1 LAQALSWTATWAI
14 RVDVGRGYAV
24 FGSTGALVFA
34 AITGLAIYVCS
45 AAGPANLEPA
55 NGATNQRKGQ
65 LRMTDNGE
73 LHVVFGTGPVGMSVM
88 ETLMQTSGRRIRL
101 VNRSGKA
108 SVPDGIEVLGGDA
121 TDEAFAREASEGA
134 SVVYF
139 ALNPPYDK
147 WPELF
152 PPLQAGVLG
161 GAASAGAKLVAMEN
175 LYMYGPTDGRPLT
188 EDLPY
193 APNTRKGA
201 VRARMS
207 EQLIEAHRSGR
218 VRVAIGRA
226 SDYFGPR
233 VLVSSAGEQVFG
245 RAVRGKSAQVAG
257 DPDQPH
263 TYTYAPDVGRGLI
276 ILGEREEA
284 LGQAWHLPS
293 PETVTTRRFVE
304 MIFEEV
310 GKPARVQAA
319 PKILLRAMG
328 LFNPGMREIIEMLYE
343 FEEPFVVDHSK
354 FEQAFGEHVTPLS
367 EAIQRTVRWYRE
379 Q

>member
-1 LAQALSWTATWAI
+1 
-14 RVDVGRGYAV
+14 
-24 FGSTGALVFA
+24 
-34 AITGLAIYVCS
+34 
-45 AAGPANLEPA
+45 
-55 NGATNQRKGQ
+55 
-65 LRMTDNGE
+65 MTDNDE
-73 LHVVFGTGPVGMSVM
+73 LHVVFGTGPVGTSVM
-88 ETLMQTSGRRIRL
+88 EALIRRGRCRVRM
-101 VNRSGKA
+101 VNRSGRA
-108 SVPDGIEVLGGDA
+108 RVPEGVEVVGGDA
-121 TDEAFAREASEGA
+121 THEAFAREVSQGA

-139 ALNPPYDK
+139 ALNPPYNK

-152 PPLQAGVLG
+152 PPLQAGVLE
-161 GAASAGAKLVAMEN
+161 GAAAAGAKLVAMEN

-193 APNTRKGA
+193 APNTRKGK

-207 EQLIEAHRSGR
+207 EELMEAHSSGR
-218 VRVAIGRA
+218 VQVAIGRA

-233 VLVSSAGEQVFG
+233 VLVSAAGEQVFG
-245 RAVRGKSAQVAG
+245 RAVEGKSAQVAG

-263 TYTYAPDVGRGLI
+263 TYTYAPDVGRGLV

-284 LGQAWHLPS
+284 LGEVWHLPS
-293 PETVTTRRFVE
+293 PETLTTRRFVE

-328 LFNPGMREIIEMLYE
+328 LFNPGMRELIEMLYE

-354 FEQAFGEHVTPLS
+354 FEEAFGEHAPPLRK
-367 EAIQRTVRWYRE
+367 AIGETVRWYRTKRPGGDIHPGA
-379 Q
+379 

>member
-1 LAQALSWTATWAI
+1 
-14 RVDVGRGYAV
+14 
-24 FGSTGALVFA
+24 
-34 AITGLAIYVCS
+34 
-45 AAGPANLEPA
+45 
-55 NGATNQRKGQ
+55 
-65 LRMTDNGE
+65 MTDNEE
-73 LHVVFGTGPVGMSVM
+73 LHVVFGTGAMGMSVM
-88 ETLMQTSGRRIRL
+88 DELMQRGRRVRM
-101 VNRSGKA
+101 VNRSGRA
-108 SVPDGIEVLGGDA
+108 SVPEGVEVVGGDA
-121 TDEAFAREASEGA
+121 TDEAFAREASQGA

-152 PPLQAGVLG
+152 PPLQAGVLE
-161 GAASAGAKLVAMEN
+161 GAASVGAKLVAMEN

-193 APNTRKGA
+193 APNTRKGG
-201 VRARMS
+201 VRAKMS
-207 EQLIEAHRSGR
+207 EELMEAHSSGK

-226 SDYFGPR
+226 SDSFGPR
-233 VLVSSAGEQVFG
+233 VRVSAAGEQVFG
-245 RAVRGKSAQVAG
+245 RAVEGKSAQVAG

-263 TYTYAPDVGRGLI
+263 TYTYVPDIGRGLV

-293 PETVTTRRFVE
+293 PETLTTRQFVE

-310 GKPARVQAA
+310 GKPVRVQAA
-319 PKILLRAMG
+319 PKIVLRAMG
-328 LFNPGMREIIEMLYE
+328 LFNPGIRETIEMLYE

-354 FEQAFGEHVTPLS
+354 FEQAFGEQATPLR

-379 Q
+379 QRPAGT

>member
-1 LAQALSWTATWAI
+1 
-14 RVDVGRGYAV
+14 
-24 FGSTGALVFA
+24 
-34 AITGLAIYVCS
+34 
-45 AAGPANLEPA
+45 
-55 NGATNQRKGQ
+55 
-65 LRMTDNGE
+65 MTDKGE
-73 LHVVFGTGPVGMSVM
+73 LQVVFGTGAVGMAVM
-88 ETLMQTSGRRIRL
+88 DELIRRGLRRVRM
-101 VNRSGKA
+101 VNRSGRA
-108 SVPDGIEVLGGDA
+108 RVPEGVEVVGGDA
-121 TDEAFAREASEGA
+121 TDEAFAREASAGA

-152 PPLQAGVLG
+152 PLLQAGVLE

-175 LYMYGPTDGRPLT
+175 LYMYGPTAGRPLT

-193 APNTRKGA
+193 ATNTRKGR

-207 EQLIEAHRSGR
+207 QELMEAHRSGK

-226 SDYFGPR
+226 SDFFGPR
-233 VLVSSAGEQVFG
+233 VLSSAAGEQVFG
-245 RAVRGKSAQVAG
+245 RAVQGKSAQVAG

-263 TYTYAPDVGRGLI
+263 TYSYVPDIGRGLV

-284 LGQAWHLPS
+284 LGRAWHLPS
-293 PETVTTRRFVE
+293 PETLTTRQFVE

-328 LFNPGMREIIEMLYE
+328 LFNPALREIIEMLYE
-343 FEEPFVVDHSK
+343 FEEPFVVDDSR
-354 FEQAFGEHVTPLS
+354 FEREFGEQATPLR
-367 EAIQRTVRWYRE
+367 EAIQGTLRWYRE
-379 Q
+379 ERPAGT